1 MGSSYGFKKKN
12 IPKTK
17 IMKNFFNKET
27 ILLLIISVLVIWNV
41 FNTNGLKTDVKGYRN
56 QIESLQVHI
65 DSTQQ
70 VNKVID
76 KKIEK
81 VDEKVANVTK
91 EIHHIDNTI
100 TIVKNNTDEKINTA
114 DNFGVNELEL
124 FFANRYK

>member
-1 MGSSYGFKKKN
+1 MGSSYGIKKEN
-12 IPKTK
+12 IPKTR

>member
-1 MGSSYGFKKKN
+1 
-12 IPKTK
+12 
-17 IMKNFFNKET
+17 MKNFFNKET

>member
-1 MGSSYGFKKKN
+1 MGSSYGVKKKN